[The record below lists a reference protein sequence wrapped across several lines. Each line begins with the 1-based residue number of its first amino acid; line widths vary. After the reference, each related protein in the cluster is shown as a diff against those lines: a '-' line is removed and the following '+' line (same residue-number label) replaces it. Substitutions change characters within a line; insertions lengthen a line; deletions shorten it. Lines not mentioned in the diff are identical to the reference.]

1 MEKPK
6 LTLGILGG
14 GQLAQM
20 LVENSPFHD
29 LEICVFTDTLE
40 CPAKYTSGHLFKGSL
55 KDTESLRRF
64 FQKVNFIT
72 FENEFI
78 DIEALARMKEEFPK
92 VFILPSIPNIQITQ
106 NKLSQKHLF
115 HKLNLPTSSFYG
127 MDPQIDEP
135 SSWLRSLIVKP
146 FTKTNGQKNNFSVS
160 SFSKGSFMLKRALG
174 GYDGKGNF
182 TVKTLGDLEKA
193 VDFCKQALVAGS
205 TVYAEELVS
214 FERELAQVYSRSMNG
229 DFIAYPLVI
238 TEQEKNVCR
247 WIYGPATE
255 FGIDRNIEAET
266 SQIGKKIA
274 EDLNFVGTFA
284 IEYFYKDGKILINEM
299 APRVH
304 NSGHYSLDAS
314 PVNQFE
320 SHLYAVLGAKL
331 KQPSTYPFFAMRN
344 ILGPEN
350 LEIEFDSK
358 VKERF
363 KKTEDAKIYWYNKTK
378 TKGFRKLGHIN
389 TISMT
394 KDDLMKKIKLVE
406 EIETH
411 FWMTF
416 K

>member
-1 MEKPK
+1 MEQPK

-29 LEICVFTDTLE
+29 LEICVFTDVLE
-40 CPAKYTSGHLFKGSL
+40 CPAKYTSGQLFKGST
-55 KDTESLRRF
+55 KDPEALRRF
-64 FQKVNFIT
+64 FQKVNFVT

-78 DIEALARMKEEFPK
+78 DCEALARMKEEFPK

-106 NKLSQKHLF
+106 NKLSQKFLF
-115 HKLNLPTSSFYG
+115 QKLNLPTAGFFAL
-127 MDPQIDEP
+127 DPKIDEP

-146 FTKTNGQKNNFSVS
+146 FSAGLKNNRSEN
-160 SFSKGSFMLKRALG
+160 SFSKGCFMLKRAMG

-182 TVKTLGDLEKA
+182 AVKTLGDLEKA
-193 VDFCKQALVAGS
+193 VDFCQATLVDNS
-205 TVYAEELVS
+205 TVYAEELIP

-238 TEQEKNVCR
+238 SEQEKNVCR
-247 WIYGPATE
+247 LVYGPATE
-255 FGIDRNIEAET
+255 FGIDKSVEAKT
-266 SQIGKKIA
+266 SQIGRKLA
-274 EDLNFVGTFA
+274 EELQFVGTFA
-284 IEYFYKDGKILINEM
+284 IEYFYVQGEVIINEM

-320 SHLYAVLGAKL
+320 THLRAILGSKL

-344 ILGPEN
+344 ILG
-350 LEIEFDSK
+350 LEGLEQDFDSS

-363 KKTEDAKIYWYNKTK
+363 QKSEDAKVYWYNKTK
-378 TKGFRKLGHIN
+378 TKSLRKLGHIN

-394 KDDLMKKIKLVE
+394 KDDLMRKIKLME
-406 EIETH
+406 DIEVN
-411 FWMTF
+411 FWKTF
-416 K
+416 